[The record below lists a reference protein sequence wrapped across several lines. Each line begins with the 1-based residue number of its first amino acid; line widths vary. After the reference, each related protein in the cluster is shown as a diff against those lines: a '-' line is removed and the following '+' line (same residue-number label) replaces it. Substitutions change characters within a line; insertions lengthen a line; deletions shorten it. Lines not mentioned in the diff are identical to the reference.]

1 MYTRFINIFSCLTLL
16 FILAGCKKNE
26 WVEYSGSGPQMNVSK
41 EYENIKGINV
51 GDEVTIPVSL
61 QSEAGIKRLSYF
73 FITQTA
79 NGTESG
85 TPVHVDF
92 TDYPTS
98 IQHDIVFKI
107 APSMLEL
114 VIVSFDK
121 NNYSSEVHITVAEIR
136 ELPVLK
142 FKDGIK
148 YQATVFENKKLLI
161 NGDITSKYDLANI
174 AYKTITNGVVSQET
188 PIAFNDKNNTS
199 FSANVAVSKGLTGI
213 IVSAKNIYEGSVSDT
228 FKIGSVVDDA
238 ISINL
243 AGNITSIA
251 NLYVDSTNQI
261 SGNISSGSDISSLS
275 YAIKQNGVYT
285 AEQNLKPGTPSDNF
299 NFEINFIGA
308 IGIQAI
314 RITSMNQGGK
324 TQVVELPVLRVNRK
338 LLRFRDIVLTTEIG
352 PGKNNWF
359 SAYKAPHVFDVTN
372 AAAAQDMIDIGTTI
386 YSNAF
391 RFVPPYIF
399 TAGAAYRTAVAPYMA
414 GFTKATYTMVT
425 ANRRSV
431 TSAALDTLI
440 WDSNLDN
447 YININIKGPAPIGE
461 NYNITTT
468 NRRISG
474 DPVIGTGFI
483 LGWGSWDEPT
493 GVVNNQAFGVVL
505 VKGYTNAGSGKGTVV
520 LDIVVPAED
529 MRTKFNPVS
538 LFNYP

>member
-1 MYTRFINIFSCLTLL
+1 MNTRFINIFSILTLL
-16 FILAGCKKNE
+16 FLLASCKKTE
-26 WVEYSGSGPQMNVSK
+26 WIEYSGSGPQINISK

-61 QSEAGIKRLSYF
+61 LSEAGIKRFSYF

-79 NGTESG
+79 NGTRSE
-85 TPVHVDF
+85 TPVNVDF
-92 TDYPTS
+92 TNFPTS
-98 IQHDIVFKI
+98 VQQEIVFKI

-121 NNYSSEVHITVAEIR
+121 NNYSSEVHITMAEIR
-136 ELPVLK
+136 ELPVLS

-161 NGDITSKYDLANI
+161 NGNITSKYDLASI
-174 AYKTITNGVVSQET
+174 SYKTLKDGVVSQET
-188 PIAFNDKNNTS
+188 PIAFSDKKSTS
-199 FSANVAVSKGLTGI
+199 FSTNVLVSKSLTAI
-213 IVSAKNIYEGSVSDT
+213 ILSAKNIYGGTVVDT
-228 FKIGSVVDDA
+228 FKIGAVVDDA
-238 ISINL
+238 ISITL
-243 AGNITSIA
+243 TGNITSIA
-251 NLYVDSTNQI
+251 NLYVDSTNKI

-275 YAIKQNGVYT
+275 YAIKQNGTYT
-285 AEQNLKPGTPSDNF
+285 AEQNLQPGTPPDDF
-299 NFEINFIGA
+299 KFEINYTGA
-308 IGIQAI
+308 LEIQAI
-314 RITSMNQGGK
+314 RISATNQGGK
-324 TQVVELPVLRVNRK
+324 MQVIELPVLKVNRR

-359 SAYKAPHVFDVTN
+359 SAYKSPHVFDVTN
-372 AAAAQDMIDIGTTI
+372 AAAAQDMIDFGSII
-386 YSNAF
+386 YNNAF

-399 TAGAAYRTAVAPYMA
+399 TAGAAYKTAVAPYMA

-431 TSAALDTLI
+431 TPAALDTLI

-447 YININIKGPAPIGE
+447 YINVNIKGPAPIGE

-483 LGWGSWDEPT
+483 FGWGSWDVAT
-493 GVVNNQAFGVVL
+493 GAVNNQAFGLAL
-505 VKGYTNAGSGKGTVV
+505 VKAYTNAGSEKGTVV